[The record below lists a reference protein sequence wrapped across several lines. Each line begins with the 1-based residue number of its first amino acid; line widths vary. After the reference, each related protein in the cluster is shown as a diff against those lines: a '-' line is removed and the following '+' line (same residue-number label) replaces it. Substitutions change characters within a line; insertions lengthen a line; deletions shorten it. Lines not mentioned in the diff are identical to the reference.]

1 MSRKI
6 FLLSSLPLLAAG
18 VFGSAIPAN
27 AAEIVG
33 TIEISTSNLLSTATG
48 QLDPLGNFT
57 SELDFGFIGDSTPQ
71 DPDLVPG
78 VGEFAINSADGVFA
92 EFNPPPIQA
101 GRIRDLPV
109 NGQFGQV
116 DDFLAFASNVGNA
129 PPVTD
134 PNQFNTFFDLGRIV
148 DVTYTETANG
158 INANFDVVG
167 TFTLPDGTVYDG
179 EGLIGGEVLFS
190 AQPGTPF
197 NDLESFLDYISV
209 QGNVVNID
217 SVSANFDAFAEAP
230 EVPEPATLLGL
241 FAVGTLA
248 AATLKRKQRV

>member
-1 MSRKI
+1 MSRKV

-48 QLDPLGNFT
+48 ELDALGNFT
-57 SELDFGFIGDSTPQ
+57 AKLDFGFIGDSTPQ

-78 VGEFAINSADGVFA
+78 VGEFAINSADGVFVG
-92 EFNPPPIQA
+92 FNPPPFQA

-109 NGQFGQV
+109 GGQFAA
-116 DDFLAFASNVGNA
+116 DDFLAFASNVGA
-129 PPVTD
+129 VPPVTS
-134 PNQFNTFFDLGRIV
+134 PSQFNTFFDLERITR
-148 DVTYTETANG
+148 VTYTQTANG

-167 TFTLPDGTVYDG
+167 TFTLPDGTVYQG
-179 EGLIGGEVLFS
+179 EGLIGGEILFS

-197 NDLESFLDYISV
+197 DDLKSFRAYLS
-209 QGNVVNID
+209 QAGNQINID
-217 SVSANFDAFAEAP
+217 SVSGNFDAIK

-241 FAVGTLA
+241 FTVGTLA

>member
-1 MSRKI
+1 MSRKV

-27 AAEIVG
+27 AASIVG

-48 QLDPLGNFT
+48 QRDELGNFT
-57 SELDFGFIGDSTPQ
+57 AKLDFGFIGDSTPQ
-71 DPDLVPG
+71 DPDLVPD

-92 EFNPPPIQA
+92 EFNPPPFQA

-134 PNQFNTFFDLGRIV
+134 PNQFNTFFDLGRITR
-148 DVTYTETANG
+148 VTYTETANG

-167 TFTLPDGTVYDG
+167 TFTLPDGTVYQG
-179 EGLIGGEVLFS
+179 EGLIGGEILFS

-197 NDLESFLDYISV
+197 DDLESFQAYLS
-209 QGNVVNID
+209 QAGNQINID
-217 SVSANFDAFAEAP
+217 SVSGNFDAIE